1 MREHAVSEGRELASA
16 VEQLADRFAAKW
28 TGSVHDRQVRE
39 LTHEFLFDVVDTLRR
54 ASIVEI
60 AEALAALERD
70 KARISAAAR
79 RPLER
84 VRDRD
89 RADERTKRTGAVAEE
104 PELAPLSPDAS
115 RKSRDPFDI
124 TKPGEL
130 LEPASVETRRDDE
143 LPPSSERRASASRVE
158 SARSAVGVQ
167 STRRPATTAQRTAE
181 AVRPAPPAV
190 TLREG
195 EQLLRTGG
203 SGVVIRRARIA

>member
-104 PELAPLSPDAS
+104 PTSWRRHRRTHRA
-115 RKSRDPFDI
+115 R
-124 TKPGEL
+124 
-130 LEPASVETRRDDE
+130 VETRSTSRNRANFWSRRPSRPAATTICRPRPSDA
-143 LPPSSERRASASRVE
+143 PPLLVPS
-158 SARSAVGVQ
+158 
-167 STRRPATTAQRTAE
+167 RRPAPSACSRRGA
-181 AVRPAPPAV
+181 RRRLRNGPPKPFARS
-190 TLREG
+190 LR
-195 EQLLRTGG
+195 R
-203 SGVVIRRARIA
+203 

>member
-1 MREHAVSEGRELASA
+1 MASA

-54 ASIVEI
+54 ASIAEI
-60 AEALAALERD
+60 AEALTALERD

-89 RADERTKRTGAVAEE
+89 RSDDGPKRTGAVHEGLDE
-104 PELAPLSPDAS
+104 SAPPTPDAS

>member
-130 LEPASVETRRDDE
+130 LEPTSVETRRDDD
-143 LPPSSERRASASRVE
+143 LPPSSERRASASRAE
-158 SARSAVGVQ
+158 STTGVVGMQ
-167 STRRPATTAQRTAE
+167 TTRRPAATPQRTVE
-181 AVRPAPPAV
+181 AVRPQPPAV

>member
-16 VEQLADRFAAKW
+16 VERLADRFAAKW

-54 ASIVEI
+54 ASIAEI
-60 AEALAALERD
+60 AEAWAALERD

-89 RADERTKRTGAVAEE
+89 RSDEWPKRTGAAAEMAE
-104 PELAPLSPDAS
+104 SAPPSPDAS

-130 LEPASVETRRDDE
+130 LQPASVETRRDDDV
-143 LPPSSERRASASRVE
+143 PPSSERRASTSRIE
-158 SARSAVGVQ
+158 SETGAGGVRT
-167 STRRPATTAQRTAE
+167 TRRPAVTPQRTAE
-181 AVRPAPPAV
+181 AVRPPPPAV

-203 SGVVIRRARIA
+203 SGVVIRRVRIA